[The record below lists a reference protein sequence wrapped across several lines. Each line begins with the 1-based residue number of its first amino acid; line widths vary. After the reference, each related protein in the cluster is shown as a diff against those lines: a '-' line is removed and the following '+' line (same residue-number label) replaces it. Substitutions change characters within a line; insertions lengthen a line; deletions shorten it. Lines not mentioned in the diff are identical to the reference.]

1 MGPTTCHQCPLVKRF
16 QLLNTALILKMGQGH
31 WCRCRPHHIGLLHK
45 SVLAVSW
52 RSRVQGKKIMS
63 AVIGLESVILEPTQ
77 KQQRVVYID
86 ASLSSSFSLVMSLI
100 ILVVT
105 VLFAG
110 AAVIVIFVAHHRESC
125 AFCDFL
131 FKRYTS

>member
-1 MGPTTCHQCPLVKRF
+1 
-16 QLLNTALILKMGQGH
+16 
-31 WCRCRPHHIGLLHK
+31 
-45 SVLAVSW
+45 
-52 RSRVQGKKIMS
+52 MS

-86 ASLSSSFSLVMSLI
+86 ASLLSSFSLVMSLI

-105 VLFAG
+105 VLFAS
-110 AAVIVIFVAHHRESC
+110 ASVIVIFVAHHRGSC